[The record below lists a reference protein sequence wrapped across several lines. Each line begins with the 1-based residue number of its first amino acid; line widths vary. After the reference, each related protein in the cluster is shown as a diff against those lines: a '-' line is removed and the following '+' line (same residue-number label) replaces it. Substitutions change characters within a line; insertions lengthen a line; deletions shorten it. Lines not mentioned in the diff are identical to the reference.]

1 MADALDAAESGAEL
15 GTVTFNGKGPNATK
29 TVELYPY
36 GASGGVG
43 GDLAPTE
50 FELSGGPSSSGD
62 ASGFVTLYHVF
73 IVRFLL
79 TLVFGFL
86 GM

>member
-1 MADALDAAESGAEL
+1 VADALDAAEPGAEL

-36 GASGGVG
+36 SAPGRVG

-50 FELSGGPSSSGD
+50 FELVGGSSSSGD
-62 ASGFVTLYHVF
+62 ANG
-73 IVRFLL
+73 
-79 TLVFGFL
+79 
-86 GM
+86 

>member
-1 MADALDAAESGAEL
+1 
-15 GTVTFNGKGPNATK
+15 
-29 TVELYPY
+29 LYPY